1 MIFHSTLYDGALERA
16 GIEAQT
22 PVFSI
27 TADLLCQKLASKM
40 VRNKLLDDWKKG
52 CGRSAEFGVK
62 FQSAA
67 PSLPEITAV
76 PDMLVCKVFDSNTL
90 VIPTDIRQRFLQD
103 PCRSKEWK
111 AILAEFDKA
120 HGPHIAATTA
130 PEVAATQA
138 VEASNESLQWS
149 EVFVDSPKTVSDLE
163 SKFQVAATFALSSG
177 NLVAKIVEGPHIYI
191 CAPAAAGN
199 FDTATPIFA
208 HGGGSWLLDAKAT
221 KALQDIF
228 FVILMLFFIVD
239 VIVACT
245 LWMLILMVVS
255 ETVVRFFVVSFF

>member
-103 PCRSKEWK
+103 P
-111 AILAEFDKA
+111 
-120 HGPHIAATTA
+120 
-130 PEVAATQA
+130 
-138 VEASNESLQWS
+138 
-149 EVFVDSPKTVSDLE
+149 
-163 SKFQVAATFALSSG
+163 
-177 NLVAKIVEGPHIYI
+177 
-191 CAPAAAGN
+191 
-199 FDTATPIFA
+199 
-208 HGGGSWLLDAKAT
+208 
-221 KALQDIF
+221 
-228 FVILMLFFIVD
+228 
-239 VIVACT
+239 
-245 LWMLILMVVS
+245 
-255 ETVVRFFVVSFF
+255 